1 MKKTILVLVLGSL
14 AGCATTS
21 GSLPS
26 SETPRINA
34 PSDDASVSLAE
45 AARSVSQSLNELKA
59 IEKASNPPP
68 KALPYPTAAG
78 LLDKIVASVDW
89 SGPIEPLL
97 KRIAKLAGYRLVI
110 MGHTPSIPVLVTISA
125 QNTPLSDIVRNIDLQ
140 SGQRANIAVY
150 PGVRT
155 LELRYAK
162 N

>member
-14 AGCATTS
+14 TGCATTS
-21 GSLPS
+21 GHFPS
-26 SETPRINA
+26 SETPTINA
-34 PSDDASVSLAE
+34 PSDDAGVSLAE

-59 IEKASNPPP
+59 LEKASNPPT
-68 KALPYPTAAG
+68 KALPYPTASSH
-78 LLDKIVASVDW
+78 LDKIVASVDW
-89 SGPIEPLL
+89 SGPVEPLL
-97 KRIAKLAGYRLVI
+97 KRIAKLAGYRFVVI
-110 MGHTPSIPVLVTISA
+110 GRTPTIPILVTISA

-140 SGQRANIAVY
+140 SGQRASIAIY